1 MKQKISIA
9 AERPTPKDLSR
20 NHYTTLGFGNI
31 FPIFVEE
38 TVNKDKFNIKMD
50 VFARAAAMYVPN
62 FSNLNIKVHGF
73 YVPFRYVWSHFE
85 DFKEGLPSWLSSGAQ
100 VYKNVPCITNYD
112 LTDFFIRQ
120 RGLTNVVATSIEQE
134 GFDFRVYDASE
145 TEYKYYK
152 FTVYGK
158 QIYHIFTALGY
169 RFNFYRSTSFS
180 ESNERLAYIQRY
192 SLLPLLCYLKVFLD
206 YYIPSQLQPSSH
218 INQLLKFIHDLTAPA
233 INIDFNSIVGGIYDD
248 DFADLL
254 QMCIEEVVFYYPN
267 NYFTSAWQTPNEV
280 VTGLQNIGRSPDDMP
295 IINGVTSQISA
306 DSDHLDSVTQQPVD
320 NQNYGVSPY
329 NLNASDL
336 TSDGLSFLQ
345 KFARFV
351 RRSNFAGSRSVERIL
366 ARFGVAVDDFNLGM
380 CRYLGSDTIPVEIS
394 DVTVTGSTEQAGDL
408 AGKSWAASNG
418 NRVFKCDCDLAGY
431 IIFTASIDVPSAPVR
446 GVRRRMFHLQPL
458 DYYTPELDG
467 GQMQAISQSELYAN
481 DKFAF
486 VSADGGRFPF
496 DFNNVFGFTPRYSE
510 YKTSLPE
517 VTGDFDILTLNA
529 NIDPYIM
536 PRRLVD
542 EEKAY
547 NAIIDDDPQGGINI
561 NEYFTRYVSPSASFQ
576 FNPTLLLQG
585 VDMSQFNRIFKD
597 TTGVA
602 DPFICDFDIKC
613 IVNSVTKPLNE
624 SAELIGRGKELDF
637 ETNGKHL

>member
-31 FPIFVEE
+31 FPIFAEE

-85 DFKEGLPSWLSSGAQ
+85 NFKEGLPSWLTSGAQ
-100 VYKNVPCITNYD
+100 IYKNVPCITNYD

-120 RGLTNVVATSIEQE
+120 NGLTNEVQTSIEQE
-134 GFDFRVYDASE
+134 GFDFRVYNASQS
-145 TEYKYYK
+145 EYKYYK

-169 RFNFYRSTSFS
+169 RFNFYRLNSFTDSS
-180 ESNERLAYIQRY
+180 EKLCYRQYY
-192 SLLPLLCYLKVFLD
+192 SLLPLLCYLKIFLD
-206 YYIPSQLQPSSH
+206 YYLPSQLQPSSH
-218 INQLLKFIHDLTAPA
+218 INQLLKFINDLTAA
-233 INIDFNSIVGGIYDD
+233 AVNLNFSQTTGGIYDD
-248 DFADLL
+248 DFAQLL
-254 QMCIEEVVFYYPN
+254 QDCIEEVIYYYPN
-267 NYFTSAWQTPNEV
+267 NYFTSAWQSPNEV
-280 VTGLQNIGRSPDDMP
+280 VTGLQNIGSSSDLPVINSVYSQYGEPDSTNQALIQDST
-295 IINGVTSQISA
+295 GVY
-306 DSDHLDSVTQQPVD
+306 PVND
-320 NQNYGVSPY
+320 Y
-329 NLNASDL
+329 ASNL

-366 ARFGVAVDDFNLGM
+366 ARFGVVVDDFNLGM

-510 YKTSLPE
+510 YKTALPE
-517 VTGDFDILTLNA
+517 VTGDFDIMTLNA

-561 NEYFTRYVSPSASFQ
+561 NEYFTRYVSPTASFK